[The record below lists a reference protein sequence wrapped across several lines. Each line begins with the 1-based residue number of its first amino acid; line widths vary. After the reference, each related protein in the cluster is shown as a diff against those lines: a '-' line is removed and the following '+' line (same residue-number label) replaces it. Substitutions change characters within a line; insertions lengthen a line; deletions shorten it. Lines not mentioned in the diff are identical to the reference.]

1 MATWHGPCFG
11 LLLEARVLNGT
22 HVVSEADRGEPR
34 TRSGRG
40 EVDVIVEHSPRL
52 LALIIDDD
60 DDFCSSVA
68 ALIKREGFE
77 AQVAGS
83 LESARKSI
91 ADASPDLV
99 LVDLQLPDGH
109 GLELLDDLSPASDTE
124 FVVVTG
130 NGSVDT
136 AVRAMRDGALDYLP
150 KPFDPARLTGVLANV
165 ARMRGLK
172 RELNGLRWQL
182 RRLGR
187 FGKLVGSSEPMQE
200 VYNLIA
206 RVAPTNATVLVVG
219 ESGTGKELV
228 AETVHELSRRKDK
241 PLLAVNC
248 GAVSPNLIE
257 SELFGHEK
265 GSFTGAD
272 RRHIGYFERAA
283 GGTLLLDEITEM
295 NPELQV
301 KLLRVLES
309 GFFLRVGGNDPI
321 EADVRII
328 AATNR
333 SPSEAVASG
342 KLREDLYYRLNVF
355 TIQLPPLRE
364 RGEDIQSLSQHF
376 LDELN
381 GSEQTQ
387 KRWTPQALRAL
398 AERPWRGNVRELHN
412 VVHQAFI
419 LADREIGAEAIQT
432 LEAPVSNGKAP
443 VVRTAANTLQVSV
456 GSEIAVVEKQL
467 ILATLQ
473 HFEGDKKKAAQ
484 TLGISL
490 KTLYNRLSVYR
501 AGSDGVLS

>member
-1 MATWHGPCFG
+1 
-11 LLLEARVLNGT
+11 
-22 HVVSEADRGEPR
+22 VSEAHGDVVRARNVERGDDDRDEM
-34 TRSGRG
+34 T
-40 EVDVIVEHSPRL
+40 EQQNL
-52 LALIIDDD
+52 LALIVDDD
-60 DDFCSSVA
+60 DDFRASVA
-68 ALIKREGFE
+68 ALVRREGFE
-77 AQVAGS
+77 TRLAGS
-83 LESARKSI
+83 LEEARKSMS
-91 ADASPDLV
+91 DESPDLV

-109 GLELLDDLSPASDTE
+109 GLELLDDTLPASDTE

-130 NGSVDT
+130 NGGVDT
-136 AVRAMRDGALDYLP
+136 AVHAMREGALDYLA
-150 KPFDPARLTGVLANV
+150 KPFDPAKVSGVLANV
-165 ARMRGLK
+165 ARTRGLK

-182 RRLGR
+182 RKLGR
-187 FGKLVGSSEPMQE
+187 FGKLVGSSPPMQE

-206 RVAPTNATVLVVG
+206 RVAPTTATVLLVG

-228 AETVHELSRRKDK
+228 AETLHALSRRKDK
-241 PLLAVNC
+241 PLFAVNC

-283 GGTLLLDEITEM
+283 GGTLMLDEITEM
-295 NPELQV
+295 GPELQV

-309 GFFLRVGGNDPI
+309 GHFLRVGGNDPI
-321 EADVRII
+321 ECDVRIV

-333 SPSEAVASG
+333 SPEEAVASG

-355 TIQLPPLRE
+355 TIQLPPLRD
-364 RGEDIQSLSQHF
+364 RGDDIQLLAQHF

-381 GSEQTQ
+381 AVEQTN
-387 KRWTPQALRAL
+387 KRWAPEGLHAL
-398 AERPWRGNVRELHN
+398 AERPWRGNVRELRN

-419 LADREIGAEAIQT
+419 LADRDIRGESISAF
-432 LEAPVSNGKAP
+432 EAPARNGKP
-443 VVRTAANTLQVSV
+443 VAVSDDGQLHVSV
-456 GSEIAVVEKQL
+456 GTEIAAVEKQL
-467 ILATLQ
+467 ILATLE

-501 AGSDGVLS
+501 ASNGAAPS

>member
-1 MATWHGPCFG
+1 VSESDRH
-11 LLLEARVLNGT
+11 EARGV
-22 HVVSEADRGEPR
+22 ERGEAE
-34 TRSGRG
+34 T
-40 EVDVIVEHSPRL
+40 VIEHPRL
-52 LALIIDDD
+52 LALIVDDD
-60 DDFCSSVA
+60 DDFRTSVA
-68 ALIKREGFE
+68 ALTRREGFE
-77 AQVAGS
+77 TRVAGS
-83 LESARKSI
+83 LEEARKSM

-99 LVDLQLPDGH
+99 LVDLQLPDGN
-109 GLELLDDLSPASDTE
+109 GLELLDETSPASDTE

-130 NGSVDT
+130 NGAVET

-150 KPFDPARLTGVLANV
+150 KPFEPARLTGVLANV
-165 ARMRGLK
+165 ARTRGLK
-172 RELNGLRWQL
+172 RELSGLRWQL

-187 FGKLVGSSEPMQE
+187 FGKLVGSSPPMQE

-206 RVAPTNATVLVVG
+206 RVAPTTATVLIVG

-228 AETVHELSRRKDK
+228 AETLHELSRRKDK
-241 PLLAVNC
+241 PLFAVNC

-272 RRHIGYFERAA
+272 RKHIGYFERAA

-295 NPELQV
+295 TPELQV

-309 GFFLRVGGNDPI
+309 GHFARVGGNDPL

-333 SPSEAVASG
+333 TPDEAVASG

-355 TIQLPPLRE
+355 TINLPPLRD
-364 RGEDIQSLSQHF
+364 RGEDIQLLAQHF
-376 LDELN
+376 LDDLN
-381 GSEQTQ
+381 TVEQSQ
-387 KRWTPQALRAL
+387 KRWTPQGLRAL
-398 AERPWRGNVRELHN
+398 AERPWRGNVRELRN

-419 LADREIGAEAIQT
+419 LADREIGEDAIHT
-432 LEAPVSNGKAP
+432 FEAPARGNGKA
-443 VVRTAANTLQVSV
+443 VAAVEGDQLLVSV
-456 GSEIAVVEKQL
+456 GSEIAAVERQL
-467 ILATLQ
+467 ILATLE
-473 HFEGDKKKAAQ
+473 HFEGDKKKAAE

-501 AGSDGVLS
+501 AAGSEAGPG

>member
-1 MATWHGPCFG
+1 VDDSRIERG
-11 LLLEARVLNGT
+11 E
-22 HVVSEADRGEPR
+22 SEA
-34 TRSGRG
+34 
-40 EVDVIVEHSPRL
+40 VVEQGPKL

-60 DDFCSSVA
+60 DDFRTSVA
-68 ALIKREGFE
+68 ALARREGFE
-77 AQVAGS
+77 TQVAGT
-83 LESARKSI
+83 LEEGRKTMS
-91 ADASPDLV
+91 DSSPDLV

-109 GLELLDDLSPASDTE
+109 GLQLLDDAHPASDTE

-130 NGSVDT
+130 NGSVET
-136 AVRAMRDGALDYLP
+136 AVRAMREGALDYLP

-165 ARMRGLK
+165 ARTRGLK

-187 FGKLVGSSEPMQE
+187 FGKLVGSSEPMHE

-206 RVAPTNATVLVVG
+206 RVAPTTATVLIVG

-228 AETVHELSRRKDK
+228 AETLHELSRRKDK
-241 PLLAVNC
+241 PLFAMNC

-309 GFFLRVGGNDPI
+309 GHFMRVGGNDPL
-321 EADVRII
+321 ESDVRIV

-333 SPSEAVASG
+333 SPTEAVASG
-342 KLREDLYYRLNVF
+342 ALREDLYYRLNVF
-355 TIQLPPLRE
+355 TITLPPLRD
-364 RGEDIQSLSQHF
+364 RGEDIQLLAQHF
-376 LDELN
+376 LDDLN
-381 GSEQTQ
+381 SVEEKQ
-387 KRWTPQALRAL
+387 KRWTPQALSAL
-398 AERPWRGNVRELHN
+398 GQRHWRGNVRELRN

-419 LADREIGAEAIQT
+419 LADREIGEDAIQMFD
-432 LEAPVSNGKAP
+432 APVRNGNT
-443 VVRTAANTLQVSV
+443 VSVSDDNTLRVSV
-456 GSEIAVVEKQL
+456 GSEIAAVEKQL
-467 ILATLQ
+467 ILATLD

-501 AGSDGVLS
+501 AGSAGPG

>member
-1 MATWHGPCFG
+1 M
-11 LLLEARVLNGT
+11 N
-22 HVVSEADRGEPR
+22 EADRDDARARKVE
-34 TRSGRG
+34 RG
-40 EVDVIVEHSPRL
+40 ESEVVIEQGPRL
-52 LALIIDDD
+52 LALIVDDD
-60 DDFCSSVA
+60 DDFRSSVA
-68 ALIKREGFE
+68 ALVKREGFE
-77 AQVAGS
+77 TRVAGS
-83 LESARKSI
+83 LEEARKSM
-91 ADASPDLV
+91 ADALPDLV

-109 GLELLDDLSPASDTE
+109 GLELLDDTHPAADTE

-130 NGSVDT
+130 NGTVDT
-136 AVRAMRDGALDYLP
+136 AVRAMRDGALDYLT
-150 KPFDPARLTGVLANV
+150 KPFDPARLTGILANV
-165 ARMRGLK
+165 SRTRGLK

-187 FGKLVGSSEPMQE
+187 FGKLVGSSPPMQE

-206 RVAPTNATVLVVG
+206 RVAPTTATVLVVG

-228 AETVHELSRRKDK
+228 AETLHELSRRKDR
-241 PLLAVNC
+241 PLFAVNC

-309 GFFLRVGGNDPI
+309 GHFTRVGGNDPL

-355 TIQLPPLRE
+355 TINLPPLRD
-364 RGEDIQSLSQHF
+364 RGEDIQLLAQHF
-376 LDELN
+376 LDDLN
-381 GSEQTQ
+381 TVEEAQ
-387 KRWTPQALRAL
+387 KRWSPQALRSL
-398 AERPWRGNVRELHN
+398 ADRPWRGNVRELRN

-419 LADREIGAEAIQT
+419 LADREIGEDAIHT
-432 LEAPVSNGKAP
+432 FEPPAAGGNGK
-443 VVRTAANTLQVSV
+443 VTVAAEGDTLVVSV
-456 GSEIAVVEKQL
+456 GSEIAAVEKQL
-467 ILATLQ
+467 ILATLD

-501 AGSDGVLS
+501 AGSEAVPGSHA

>member
-1 MATWHGPCFG
+1 VVVVEQGPK
-11 LLLEARVLNGT
+11 
-22 HVVSEADRGEPR
+22 P
-34 TRSGRG
+34 
-40 EVDVIVEHSPRL
+40 
-52 LALIIDDD
+52 LALIVDDD
-60 DDFCSSVA
+60 DDFRTSVA
-68 ALIKREGFE
+68 ALVRREGFE
-77 AQVAGS
+77 TRVAGS
-83 LESARKSI
+83 LEEARKSM
-91 ADASPDLV
+91 AEVSPDLV

-109 GLELLDDLSPASDTE
+109 GLELLDDAHPAADTE

-130 NGSVDT
+130 NGTVDT

-150 KPFDPARLTGVLANV
+150 KPFDPAKLTGVLANV
-165 ARMRGLK
+165 ARTRGLK
-172 RELNGLRWQL
+172 RELSGLRWQL
-182 RRLGR
+182 RQLGR
-187 FGKLVGSSEPMQE
+187 FGKLVGSSPPMQE

-206 RVAPTNATVLVVG
+206 RVAPTTATVLIVG

-228 AETVHELSRRKDK
+228 AETLHALSRRKDK
-241 PLLAVNC
+241 PLFAVNC

-295 NPELQV
+295 TPELQV

-309 GFFLRVGGNDPI
+309 GHFARVGGNDPL
-321 EADVRII
+321 EADVRIV

-333 SPSEAVASG
+333 SPTEAVASG
-342 KLREDLYYRLNVF
+342 ALREDLYYRLNVF
-355 TIQLPPLRE
+355 TINLPPLRD
-364 RGEDIQSLSQHF
+364 RGEDIPLLAQHF
-376 LDELN
+376 LDNLN
-381 GSEQTQ
+381 AVEEAQ

-398 AERPWRGNVRELHN
+398 ADRPWRGNVRELRN

-419 LADREIGAEAIQT
+419 LADREIGEDSIHT
-432 LEAPVSNGKAP
+432 FEAPARSNGKTVA
-443 VVRTAANTLQVSV
+443 VAEDDKLLVAV
-456 GSEIAVVEKQL
+456 GSEIAAVEKQL
-467 ILATLQ
+467 ILATLD

-501 AGSDGVLS
+501 AGSEGGPG

>member
-1 MATWHGPCFG
+1 MVEQGP
-11 LLLEARVLNGT
+11 T
-22 HVVSEADRGEPR
+22 P
-34 TRSGRG
+34 
-40 EVDVIVEHSPRL
+40 
-52 LALIIDDD
+52 LALIVDDD
-60 DDFCSSVA
+60 DDFRSSVA
-68 ALIKREGFE
+68 ALVRREGFE
-77 AQVAGS
+77 ARVAGS
-83 LESARKSI
+83 LEEARKSM
-91 ADASPDLV
+91 ADAAPDLV
-99 LVDLQLPDGH
+99 LVDLQLPDGN
-109 GLELLDDLSPASDTE
+109 GLELLDDAHPASDTE

-130 NGSVDT
+130 NGTVDT
-136 AVRAMRDGALDYLP
+136 AVGAMRDGALDYLL

-165 ARMRGLK
+165 ARTRGLK
-172 RELNGLRWQL
+172 RELGGLRWQL

-187 FGKLVGSSEPMQE
+187 FGKLVGSSPPMQE

-206 RVAPTNATVLVVG
+206 RVAPTTATVLIVG

-228 AETVHELSRRKDK
+228 AETLHELSRRKDK
-241 PLLAVNC
+241 PLFAVNC

-295 NPELQV
+295 TPELQV

-309 GFFLRVGGNDPI
+309 GHFARVGGNDPL
-321 EADVRII
+321 EADVRIV

-333 SPSEAVASG
+333 NLTEAVASG
-342 KLREDLYYRLNVF
+342 ALREDLYYRLNVF
-355 TIQLPPLRE
+355 TINLPPLRD
-364 RGEDIQSLSQHF
+364 RGEDIPLLAQHF
-376 LDELN
+376 LDDLN
-381 GSEQTQ
+381 AVEESQ

-398 AERPWRGNVRELHN
+398 ADRPWRGNVRELRN

-419 LADREIGAEAIQT
+419 LADREIGEDAIHT
-432 LEAPVSNGKAP
+432 FEAPARGNGKT
-443 VVRTAANTLQVSV
+443 VAAAEDDKLMVAV
-456 GSEIAVVEKQL
+456 GSEIAAVEKQL
-467 ILATLQ
+467 ILATLD

-501 AGSDGVLS
+501 AGSEGGPG